1 MIFAVEWT
9 TEAAEKEPEKNFSL
23 NGNQPLTF
31 VPTGLNFLSINL
43 NKPTGE
49 QAIVSS

>member
-9 TEAAEKEPEKNFSL
+9 TEAVEKEPEKNFL
-23 NGNQPLTF
+23 IGNQPLTF

-43 NKPTGE
+43 NEPTGE